1 MSASPPTTA
10 ADRLVGLDTLRT
22 IAIVHVVLAHGAM
35 TFMPALPGVGGRVVW
50 WLIAANFGVPL
61 FFVLS
66 GFLITRQLADG
77 MPTGTF
83 YRHRL
88 AKIYPTFALAV
99 VVYLDVPNLEWVVV
113 GGLGVFGF
121 AFAVNSSVHS
131 YLVLAYAGSEKAAED
146 VGFYYAANAVGRFLG
161 TLLSGLLY
169 QWGGLMYALVGS
181 ALMLIACWLV
191 TLALPVTKP
200 QTRIST

>member
-66 GFLITRQLADG
+66 GFLITRQLEDG

-99 VVYLDVPNLEWVVV
+99 VVFYLRR
-113 GGLGVFGF
+113 GLAETESFKNAQASDAPKSSGF
-121 AFAVNSSVHS
+121 ALFKHYPRQAFTAVVI
-131 YLVLAYAGSEKAAED
+131 
-146 VGFYYAANAVGRFLG
+146 FFF
-161 TLLSGLLY
+161 
-169 QWGGLMYALVGS
+169 
-181 ALMLIACWLV
+181 
-191 TLALPVTKP
+191 
-200 QTRIST
+200 